1 MGQSFFRTLE
11 KKKKGV
17 FCPSW
22 LCSVPGGFESRL
34 DVFSREEASSLRE
47 GKAMSLSGDAWLY
60 LSNCM

>member
-1 MGQSFFRTLE
+1 LE
-11 KKKKGV
+11 KKKSV
-17 FCPSW
+17 LCPSW